1 MGNIYSMSGTVVL
14 ERHVAPKFYVMFAA
28 PLSGTKDLPFADILL
43 SMTAVVTAELYKV
56 DEDSGLGFV
65 DVQFD
70 QYDLRE
76 RRVVASELTLPIQT
90 ARGKFKNL
98 LPFLTIDKPVYLHV
112 KLQLE
117 TPEDRAYGFPL
128 NISFTRI
135 PFVDTILVHVILP
148 RGVDTGSLLEVN

>member
-1 MGNIYSMSGTVVL
+1 
-14 ERHVAPKFYVMFAA
+14 MFAT
-28 PLSGTKDLPFADILL
+28 PLLGTKDLPFADILL

-56 DEDSGLGFV
+56 DEDSGLGFM

-76 RRVVASELTLPIQT
+76 RRVVVSELTLPIQT

-98 LPFLTIDKPVYLHV
+98 LPFLTVEKLVELHV

-117 TPEDRAYGFPL
+117 TPEDRGA
-128 NISFTRI
+128 
-135 PFVDTILVHVILP
+135 
-148 RGVDTGSLLEVN
+148 

>member
-1 MGNIYSMSGTVVL
+1 
-14 ERHVAPKFYVMFAA
+14 MFAV
-28 PLSGTKDLPFADILL
+28 PLTGTKDLPFADILL

-56 DEDSGLGFV
+56 DGESGLGFV

-76 RRVVASELTLPIQT
+76 RRVVVSELTLPVQT

-98 LPFLTIDKPVYLHV
+98 LPFLTVDKPVDLHV

-117 TPEDRAYGFPL
+117 TPEDRG
-128 NISFTRI
+128 T
-135 PFVDTILVHVILP
+135 
-148 RGVDTGSLLEVN
+148 